1 VVTGSHVTLQA
12 ARDPRAQITM
22 PQLAT
27 TLASQ
32 RWRIAQG
39 QLTALALGGR

>member
-1 VVTGSHVTLQA
+1 VTQQA
-12 ARDPRAQITM
+12 ARDPHAQLTM
-22 PQLAT
+22 AQLAT

-39 QLTALALGGR
+39 QLTGLALGSRP